1 MLDVETAVL
10 DSVREI
16 FPEQVVKIRPET
28 ALQELSL
35 DSLDMLELKMRLE
48 EKLDIDLE
56 VEVFD
61 TAPTLSSLA
70 SNIVASLR
78 RLSDA
83 RY

>member
-16 FPEQVVKIRPET
+16 FPEQVVKIRLET

-56 VEVFD
+56 VDVFD
-61 TAPTLSSLA
+61 GARTLSSLA
-70 SNIVASLR
+70 GNIVSSLK
-78 RLSDA
+78 RLSDG

>member
-10 DSVREI
+10 NSVREL
-16 FPEQVVKIRPET
+16 FPEHALKIVPGT
-28 ALQELSL
+28 KLQELSL

-61 TAPTLSSLA
+61 AAPTLSSLA
-70 SNIVASLR
+70 SNIVASLQR
-78 RLSDA
+78 PSDA